1 MVAIESESHNWELY
15 KENAAPLER
24 GRNVTAL
31 TSALAPSSSNSL
43 QRQEQDANIQ
53 NFERLVKPSEKFLK
67 LFKDEEKA
75 QSDSMGPMDEDK
87 IQELLVKCKV
97 NQDPLV
103 HWLRYI
109 KYHEETYP
117 SDTNNQFLLMERC
130 TQTMIHHPKYTNDT
144 RFIRVCVLYAD
155 KTSDPHEQFKFFHK
169 HKIGSQT
176 AIFWLAWAWVAEKK
190 NDFPFAEKIF
200 RKAIQKKAHP
210 IDKVNERY
218 KQFQRRMS
226 RHWLNA
232 NAAKASSVYD
242 GEDEEE
248 SSNKRS
254 VLVGLT
260 EEGVRQ
266 NHRGIGVNTAASRQF
281 GIQTNS
287 LGNNSNQPSNND
299 AQPIGGFRIFAD
311 EGQEHVEGY
320 DLNRSG
326 EHDDENT
333 PIPQLVRQQERS
345 KENIQKSEAWNE
357 RGGLYGNRYS
367 DDDIAQGASS
377 VVQRWAG
384 NGGDSIV
391 AGGTSSRPA
400 FAVFV
405 DEDCNSNKSEDAK
418 QHKQSKTSE
427 RGGLRQRLDESS
439 SRQPLP
445 RSLGTSKSNLN
456 GKAALSEKPPKDKD
470 EKQSI
475 KTGFNKKLISKDV
488 NGDECC
494 FEEHRMR
501 NGSFRR
507 MTGAYN
513 FNLLHQVNQDP
524 SSMSMSM
531 DSCMDIDDASD
542 VDEVEMED
550 DSIPKCPTSKIEEN
564 EDDKSKGNS
573 IIPRQPSRKVLFGT
587 NNSIIANQ
595 SYADNS
601 RMNNTSTASST
612 LDERDA
618 VGVFGDKEETVNTKF
633 AALELSRMFSSPVNQ
648 SNLCTSRVISDKPLF
663 SANEIESPKK
673 ETFSIFHDEIAEG
686 SHSPQGGVLAIF
698 EDNSKSK
705 RVSGKQ
711 TSSLPI
717 YEDESSSDDDSYNG
731 EERGGDTASFAD
743 LLSIMKDASPRNF
756 KTKNSEISIFCD
768 DESNADVLD
777 LNENIASTA
786 AFGDISFIPREGET
800 VDLQEKMGKLSL
812 AKKRKGL
819 NK

>member
-1 MVAIESESHNWELY
+1 MVAIESETHNWELY

-31 TSALAPSSSNSL
+31 TNALAPSSSNSS
-43 QRQEQDANIQ
+43 QRQEQDVNIQ

-67 LFKDEEKA
+67 LFKENEKT
-75 QSDSMGPMDEDK
+75 QNDSLSAMDEDK
-87 IQELLVKCKV
+87 VQELLRKCKV
-97 NQDPLV
+97 DQDPLV

-130 TQTMIHHPKYTNDT
+130 TQTMIHHPKYANDT

-169 HKIGSQT
+169 HKIGSKT
-176 AIFWLAWAWVAEKK
+176 AIFWLAWSWVAEKK
-190 NDFPFAEKIF
+190 KDFPFAEKIF
-200 RKAIQKKAHP
+200 RKAIQKKAQP

-242 GEDEEE
+242 GEDEED

-254 VLVGLT
+254 ALVGLT

-266 NHRGIGVNTAASRQF
+266 NHRGAAVNSIASRQP
-281 GIQTNS
+281 GLQISS
-287 LGNNSNQPSNND
+287 LGNSSKHASNNE
-299 AQPIGGFRIFAD
+299 APPIGGFQIFAD
-311 EGQEHVEGY
+311 DGEENIGY

-326 EHDDENT
+326 GQEDENI
-333 PIPQLVRQQERS
+333 PIPQLVRQQERT
-345 KENIQKSEAWNE
+345 KENIQISEAWNE
-357 RGGLYGNRYS
+357 RGGLYGNRSS

-384 NGGDSIV
+384 NGSDSIV

-405 DEDCNSNKSEDAK
+405 DEDCTSNSHKPDAAK

-427 RGGLRQRLDESS
+427 RGGLRQRLDDSI

-445 RSLGTSKSNLN
+445 RSLGSSKSNVN
-456 GKAALSEKPPKDKD
+456 GKAGLSEKPPKDKD

-475 KTGFNKKLISKDV
+475 KTGFNKKLIGKDLS
-488 NGDECC
+488 GHECC

-501 NGSFRR
+501 NGSFRK
-507 MTGAYN
+507 MTSAYN
-513 FNLLHQVNQDP
+513 FNLLHQVQQDP
-524 SSMSMSM
+524 SSMSMSI
-531 DSCMDIDDASD
+531 DSCMDIDETSE
-542 VDEVEMED
+542 VDEGEMAD
-550 DSIPKCPTSKIEEN
+550 GSIPESSTCDKEEN
-564 EDDKSKGNS
+564 DDHPCDGNS
-573 IIPRQPSRKVLFGT
+573 MVPRQPSRKVLFGT
-587 NNSIIANQ
+587 NNSVISNQ
-595 SYADNS
+595 SYVDNS
-601 RMNNTSTASST
+601 RINNISTASST

-673 ETFSIFHDEIAEG
+673 ETFSIFRDELAEG
-686 SHSPQGGVLAIF
+686 SCSPQEGAFAIF
-698 EDNSKSK
+698 EDNRKSKSVPK
-705 RVSGKQ
+705 KQ
-711 TSSLPI
+711 ASSLPI

-731 EERGGDTASFAD
+731 EERDGDTASFAD
-743 LLSIMKDASPRNF
+743 ILSIMKDASPRNF
-756 KTKNSEISIFCD
+756 KTENPEISIFCD
-768 DESNADVLD
+768 DESNGNALD
-777 LNENIASTA
+777 LNDNTAATA

-800 VDLQEKMGKLSL
+800 VDLQEKMGKLAL
-812 AKKRKGL
+812 AKKR
-819 NK
+819 

>member
-1 MVAIESESHNWELY
+1 MVSFVAESHNWELY

-31 TSALAPSSSNSL
+31 SSALAPSSSNSS

-67 LFKDEEKA
+67 LFKEEEKA
-75 QSDSMGPMDEDK
+75 QNNALSPIDEDK
-87 IQELLVKCKV
+87 VQELLLKCKV
-97 NQDPLV
+97 DQDPLV

-109 KYHEETYP
+109 KYHEDTYP

-169 HKIGSQT
+169 HKIGSKT

-190 NDFPFAEKIF
+190 KDFPFAEKIF

-210 IDKVNERY
+210 VDKVNERY

-232 NAAKASSVYD
+232 NVAKASSVYE
-242 GEDEEE
+242 GEDDEETT
-248 SSNKRS
+248 NKRS
-254 VLVGLT
+254 ALVGLT

-266 NHRGIGVNTAASRQF
+266 NHRGSGVNAAASRQF
-281 GIQTNS
+281 GLQTTS
-287 LGNNSNQPSNND
+287 LGNNSNQPPKSE
-299 AQPIGGFRIFAD
+299 APSIRGFSIFAD
-311 EGQEHVEGY
+311 DGQEHVEGY

-326 EHDDENT
+326 GHEDENI
-333 PIPQLVRQQERS
+333 PIPHLVRQQERS
-345 KENIQKSEAWNE
+345 KENIQNSEAWNE
-357 RGGLYGNRYS
+357 RGGLYGDRSSGMN
-367 DDDIAQGASS
+367 DDDIAQSASS

-384 NGGDSIV
+384 NGSDSIV

-400 FAVFV
+400 FPVFV
-405 DEDCNSNKSEDAK
+405 DEECNSNQNKGDGEK
-418 QHKQSKTSE
+418 HPKPSKTSE
-427 RGGLRQRLDESS
+427 RGGLRQRVDDSIT
-439 SRQPLP
+439 RQSLP
-445 RSLGTSKSNLN
+445 RALGTGKSNLN
-456 GKAALSEKPPKDKD
+456 GKAGLSEKLSKDKD

-475 KTGFNKKLISKDV
+475 KTGFNKKLIGKDA

-507 MTGAYN
+507 MNSSYN
-513 FNLLHQVNQDP
+513 FNLLHQTQPDP

-531 DSCMDIDDASD
+531 DSCMDLDETSDA
-542 VDEVEMED
+542 DEVEMED
-550 DSIPKCPTSKIEEN
+550 ASISKSLKSALLDQKNYDESTSR
-564 EDDKSKGNS
+564 SMVPS
-573 IIPRQPSRKVLFGT
+573 MPSRKVLFGT
-587 NNSIIANQ
+587 NNSLIVNQ

-601 RMNNTSTASST
+601 RINNTSTASSA

-618 VGVFGDKEETVNTKF
+618 VGIFGDKEETVNTKF

-648 SNLCTSRVISDKPLF
+648 SNLCTSRIVSDKPLF

-673 ETFSIFHDEIAEG
+673 ETFGEG
-686 SHSPQGGVLAIF
+686 SCGPKGGPFAIF
-698 EDNSKSK
+698 EDDAQPR
-705 RVSGKQ
+705 RVLQKQ

-731 EERGGDTASFAD
+731 EERDGDTASFAD
-743 LLSIMKDASPRNF
+743 ILSIMKDASPRNF
-756 KTKNSEISIFCD
+756 KTKNSELSIFCD
-768 DESNADVLD
+768 DESNSNVLD
-777 LNENIASTA
+777 LNANAAATA

-800 VDLQEKMGKLSL
+800 VDLQEKMGKL
-812 AKKRKGL
+812 AIAKKKRKV
-819 NK
+819 